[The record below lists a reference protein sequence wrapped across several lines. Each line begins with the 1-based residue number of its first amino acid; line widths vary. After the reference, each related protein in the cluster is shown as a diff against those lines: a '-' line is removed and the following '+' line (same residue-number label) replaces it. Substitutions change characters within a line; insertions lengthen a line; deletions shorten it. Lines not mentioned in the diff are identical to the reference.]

1 MIMKICTYFSLSLLL
16 LFLTSSCNVAPEPIN
31 YGSDACHYCSMTIVD
46 KTHAAQTVTKKG
58 KQFKYDSIEC
68 MVNDM
73 ILKQNEAELSLI
85 FVANYSSPAELIH
98 AENAVYFVSDAITS
112 PMGANLTAVDTQNK
126 IEIIL
131 KEKEYKSYSWITL
144 KEYFRSKNN

>member
-1 MIMKICTYFSLSLLL
+1 
-16 LFLTSSCNVAPEPIN
+16 VAPEPIN

-68 MVNDM
+68 LVNDL

-85 FVANYSSPAELIH
+85 FVANYTSPGEMIN
-98 AENAVYFVSDAITS
+98 AENALYFISNAITS
-112 PMGANLTAVDTQNK
+112 PMGANLTAVDTKDKLETILNK
-126 IEIIL
+126 
-131 KEKEYKSYSWITL
+131 KEYKTYSWITL

>member
-1 MIMKICTYFSLSLLL
+1 MKARTYFSLILLL
-16 LFLTSSCNVAPEPIN
+16 IFLTSACNVAPDSIN

-46 KTHAAQTVTKKG
+46 KTHAAQKVTKKG

-68 MVNDM
+68 LVNDL

-85 FVANYSSPAELIH
+85 FVANYTSPGKMIS
-98 AENAVYFVSDAITS
+98 AENAVYFISDAITS
-112 PMGANLTAVDTQNK
+112 PMGANLTAVDSKDKLET
-126 IEIIL
+126 IL
-131 KEKEYKSYSWITL
+131 NEKEYETFSWTTL